1 MGVLGG
7 EASLAQNPSLAPLS
21 SLANSPYNRLV
32 AYPSG
37 DPDEVKSRIRQLHQ
51 LEITALDFQGHLKTD
66 RLSVLGKGVV
76 GIVVVGVRGN
86 RRIAVKIR
94 RVDARRASLIHE
106 AELLKTANSLN
117 VGPEC
122 LGGTA
127 DVLAMELVEGSSLPI
142 WLESLKGRGRR
153 ARVRSVVK
161 PLLEQC
167 VRMDAYGL
175 DHGELSRAHK
185 NVIVSN
191 DDVPRIL
198 DFESASLMR
207 RPSNFTSLAQY
218 LFIGGSIAK
227 KMGKT
232 LGSVDRN
239 ELLKCL
245 QSYKAG
251 EWKDAFEATTK
262 VLGL

>member
-1 MGVLGG
+1 
-7 EASLAQNPSLAPLS
+7 LAQNPSLAPLS
-21 SLANSPYNRLV
+21 SLARPPYDRLV
-32 AYPSG
+32 AYPTG
-37 DPDEVKSRIRQLHQ
+37 DPDEVKSRIHQ
-51 LEITALDFQGHLKTD
+51 LQEMKITCLDFQGRLKSD
-66 RLSVLGKGVV
+66 HLSVLGKGVV
-76 GIVVVGVRGN
+76 GIVVIGVRGN

-94 RVDARRASLIHE
+94 RVDARRPSLIHE
-106 AELLKTANSLN
+106 AELLKIANSLG
-117 VGPEC
+117 VGPQC
-122 LGGTA
+122 LGGTS
-127 DVLAMELVEGSSLPI
+127 DVLAMELVDGLSLPM

-167 VRMDAYGL
+167 LQMDTYGL

-191 DDVPRIL
+191 NDIPTIL

-207 RPSNFTSLAQY
+207 RPSNFTSLTQY
-218 LFIGGSIAK
+218 LFLGGSIAK
-227 KMGKT
+227 KIARV
-232 LGSVDRN
+232 LGPVNRD

-245 QSYKAG
+245 RDYKAG
-251 EWKDAFEATTK
+251 GWKDASEATTK

>member
-1 MGVLGG
+1 
-7 EASLAQNPSLAPLS
+7 LAQNPSLTWLS
-21 SLANSPYNRLV
+21 SLSESPYDRLV
-32 AYPSG
+32 AYPTG
-37 DPDEVKSRIRQLHQ
+37 DPVEVESRIRQLEQ
-51 LEITALDFQGHLKTD
+51 LGVTMLDFQGRLKTD

-76 GIVVVGVRGN
+76 GIVVIGLKSN

-94 RVDARRASLIHE
+94 RVDARRKSMIHE

-122 LGGTA
+122 LGSSP
-127 DVLAMELVEGSSLPI
+127 DVLAMELVEGLSLPM
-142 WLESLKGRGRR
+142 WVDSLKGRGRR
-153 ARVRSVVK
+153 ARVRSMVK

-167 VRMDAYGL
+167 VRMDGYGL

-191 DDVPRIL
+191 DDAPRIL

-207 RPSNFTSLAQY
+207 RPRNFTSLAQY
-218 LFIGGSIAK
+218 LFLGGSIAR
-227 KMGKT
+227 KMVRV
-232 LGSVDRN
+232 LGPVDGN

-245 QSYKAG
+245 RGYKAG
-251 EWKDAFEATTK
+251 GWKDAFEAAID

>member
-1 MGVLGG
+1 
-7 EASLAQNPSLAPLS
+7 LAQNPSLAPLS
-21 SLANSPYNRLV
+21 SLANPPYNRLV

-37 DPDEVKSRIRQLHQ
+37 DPDEVEARIRQLHH
-51 LEITALDFQGHLKTD
+51 LEITALDFQGRLKTD

-76 GIVVVGVRGN
+76 GIVVMGVRGN

-106 AELLKTANSLN
+106 AEHLKSANSIG
-117 VGPEC
+117 VGPKC

-127 DVLAMELVEGSSLPI
+127 DVLAMEFIEGLSLPL
-142 WLESLKGRGRR
+142 WLESLTGRGRR
-153 ARVRSVVK
+153 ARVRRVVK

-191 DDVPRIL
+191 NDSARIL
-198 DFESASLMR
+198 DFESASVIR
-207 RPSNFTSLAQY
+207 RPSNFTSLTQY
-218 LFIGGSIAK
+218 LFLGGSIAK
-227 KMGKT
+227 KMVKVI
-232 LGSVDRN
+232 GSVNRDQ
-239 ELLKCL
+239 LLKCL
-245 QSYKAG
+245 RDYKAG
-251 EWKDAFEATTK
+251 GWKDAFEETTK
-262 VLGL
+262 VLGLK

>member
-1 MGVLGG
+1 M
-7 EASLAQNPSLAPLS
+7 AQNPSLAPLS
-21 SLANSPYNRLV
+21 SLAKPPYNRLV

-37 DPDEVKSRIRQLHQ
+37 DTDEVESRIQQLKQ
-51 LEITALDFQGHLKTD
+51 LKITGLDFQGRLKTD
-66 RLSVLGKGVV
+66 RLSILGKGVV
-76 GIVVVGVRGN
+76 GIVVIGMSGN

-94 RVDARRASLIHE
+94 RVDARRPSLTHE
-106 AELLKTANSLN
+106 AELLKIANSQD
-117 VGPEC
+117 VGPKC
-122 LGGTA
+122 LGGTV
-127 DVLAMELVEGSSLPI
+127 DILAMELVEGLSLPL
-142 WLESLKGRGRR
+142 WFDSLKGRGRR
-153 ARVRSVVK
+153 ARVRRVVK

-167 VRMDAYGL
+167 LRMDAYGL

-185 NVIVSN
+185 NVIISN
-191 DDVPRIL
+191 DDTPRIL

-227 KMGKT
+227 KMIRVMGP
-232 LGSVDRN
+232 VDKA

-245 QSYKAG
+245 RDYKAG
-251 EWKDAFEATTK
+251 GWKDAFEATTK

>member
-1 MGVLGG
+1 M
-7 EASLAQNPSLAPLS
+7 AQNPSLTPLS
-21 SLANSPYNRLV
+21 SLAKPPYNRLI

-37 DPDEVKSRIRQLHQ
+37 DPNEVESRIRQLHQ

-76 GIVVVGVRGN
+76 GIVVIGVKGN
-86 RRIAVKIR
+86 QRIAVKIR

-106 AELLKTANSLN
+106 AGLLKSANSLS

-127 DVLAMELVEGSSLPI
+127 DVLAMEFVEGLSLPR
-142 WLESLKGRGRR
+142 WLGSLKGRGRR
-153 ARVRSVVK
+153 GRIRSVVK

-191 DDVPRIL
+191 TDGATIL
-198 DFESASLMR
+198 DFESASFMR
-207 RPSNFTSLAQY
+207 RPSNFTSLTQY
-218 LFIGGSIAK
+218 LFLGGSIAK
-227 KMGKT
+227 KMVRV
-232 LGSVDRN
+232 LGPVDKG

-245 QSYKAG
+245 RDYKSG
-251 EWKDAFEATTK
+251 GWKDAFEASNK

>member
-1 MGVLGG
+1 
-7 EASLAQNPSLAPLS
+7 LAQNPSLAPLS
-21 SLANSPYNRLV
+21 SLARPPYDHLV

-37 DPDEVKSRIRQLHQ
+37 EPAEVESRIRQLQ
-51 LEITALDFQGHLKTD
+51 ELEITGLDFQGRLKTD
-66 RLSVLGKGVV
+66 RLSLLGKGVV
-76 GIVVVGVRGN
+76 GIVVIGVRGN

-94 RVDARRASLIHE
+94 RVDARRPSLIRE
-106 AELLKTANSLN
+106 AELLKTANSLG

-127 DVLAMELVEGSSLPI
+127 DVLAMELIQGLSLPV
-142 WLESLKGRGRR
+142 WLDSLRGRGRR
-153 ARVRSVVK
+153 ARVRGVVK

-167 VRMDAYGL
+167 LRMDAYGL

-191 DDVPRIL
+191 DDIPRIL

-218 LFIGGSIAK
+218 LFIGGGVAK
-227 KMGKT
+227 KMIRV
-232 LGSVDRN
+232 LGPVDRN
-239 ELLKCL
+239 KLLKCL
-245 QSYKAG
+245 RDYKAG
-251 EWKDAFEATTK
+251 GWKDAFEATTK
-262 VLGL
+262 VLAL

>member
-1 MGVLGG
+1 M
-7 EASLAQNPSLAPLS
+7 AQTSSLAPLS
-21 SLANSPYNRLV
+21 YLGNPPYNRLV

-37 DPDEVKSRIRQLHQ
+37 DPDEVESRIRQLEQ
-51 LEITALDFQGHLKTD
+51 LEITGLDFQGRLKTD
-66 RLSVLGKGVV
+66 RLSILGKGVV
-76 GIVVVGVRGN
+76 GIVVIGLRGN

-94 RVDARRASLIHE
+94 RVDARRPSLIQE
-106 AELLKTANSLN
+106 AELLKIANSQN

-122 LGGTA
+122 LGGAA
-127 DVLAMELVEGSSLPI
+127 DVLAMELVEGLSLPS

-153 ARVRSVVK
+153 TRVRSVVK

-167 VRMDAYGL
+167 LRMDAYGL

-185 NVIVSN
+185 NVIISN
-191 DDVPRIL
+191 DDIPRIL

-218 LFIGGSIAK
+218 LFLGGSIAK
-227 KMGKT
+227 KMIRV
-232 LGSVDRN
+232 LGPVDRE

-245 QSYKAG
+245 RDYKAG
-251 EWKDAFEATTK
+251 GWKDAFKATTK

>member
-1 MGVLGG
+1 
-7 EASLAQNPSLAPLS
+7 LAQTPSLALLS
-21 SLANSPYNRLV
+21 SLAKPPYNRLV

-37 DPDEVKSRIRQLHQ
+37 DQKEVESRIQQ
-51 LEITALDFQGHLKTD
+51 LEQLKITGLDFQGQLKTD
-66 RLSVLGKGVV
+66 RLSILGKGVV
-76 GIVVVGVRGN
+76 GIVVIGLRDN

-94 RVDARRASLIHE
+94 RVDARRPSLIHE
-106 AELLKTANSLN
+106 AELLKTANSLT

-122 LGGTA
+122 LGGTT
-127 DVLAMELVEGSSLPI
+127 DVLAMELVEGLSLPL
-142 WLESLKGRGRR
+142 WLDSLAGKGRR
-153 ARVRSVVK
+153 ARVRRVVK

-167 VRMDAYGL
+167 LKMDAHGL

-191 DDVPRIL
+191 DDIPRIL

-207 RPSNFTSLAQY
+207 RPSNFTSLTQY
-218 LFIGGSIAK
+218 LFLGGSIAK
-227 KMGKT
+227 RVSKI
-232 LGSVDRN
+232 LGPVDKE

-245 QSYKAG
+245 RSYKAG
-251 EWKDAFEATTK
+251 GWKDSFEATTK

>member
-1 MGVLGG
+1 M
-7 EASLAQNPSLAPLS
+7 AQTSSLAPLS
-21 SLANSPYNRLV
+21 YLGNPPYNRLV

-37 DPDEVKSRIRQLHQ
+37 DPDEVESRIRQLEQ
-51 LEITALDFQGHLKTD
+51 LEITGLDFQGRLKTD
-66 RLSVLGKGVV
+66 RLSILGKGVV
-76 GIVVVGVRGN
+76 GIVVIGLSGN

-94 RVDARRASLIHE
+94 RVDARRPSLIQE
-106 AELLKTANSLN
+106 AELLKIANSQN
-117 VGPEC
+117 VGAEC

-127 DVLAMELVEGSSLPI
+127 DVLAMELVEGLSLPS

-153 ARVRSVVK
+153 TRVRSVVK

-167 VRMDAYGL
+167 LRMDAYGL

-185 NVIVSN
+185 NVIISN
-191 DDVPRIL
+191 DDIPRIL

-218 LFIGGSIAK
+218 LFLGGSIAK
-227 KMGKT
+227 KMIRV
-232 LGSVDRN
+232 LGPVDRE

-245 QSYKAG
+245 RDYKAG
-251 EWKDAFEATTK
+251 GWKDAFEATTK

>member
-1 MGVLGG
+1 M
-7 EASLAQNPSLAPLS
+7 AQNPSLATLS
-21 SLANSPYNRLV
+21 SLAKPPYNHLV

-37 DPDEVKSRIRQLHQ
+37 DPNEVESRIRQLRQ

-76 GIVVVGVRGN
+76 GIVVIGVKGN
-86 RRIAVKIR
+86 QRIAVKIR

-106 AELLKTANSLN
+106 AELLKSANSLS

-127 DVLAMELVEGSSLPI
+127 DVLAMEFVEGLSLPR
-142 WLESLKGRGRR
+142 WLGSLKGRGRR
-153 ARVRSVVK
+153 ARIRSVVK

-191 DDVPRIL
+191 TDGATIL

-207 RPSNFTSLAQY
+207 RPSNFTSLTQY
-218 LFIGGSIAK
+218 LFLGGSIAK
-227 KMGKT
+227 KMVRV
-232 LGSVDRN
+232 LGPVDRHG
-239 ELLKCL
+239 LLKCL
-245 QSYKAG
+245 RDYKSG
-251 EWKDAFEATTK
+251 GWKDAFEASTK

>member
-1 MGVLGG
+1 
-7 EASLAQNPSLAPLS
+7 LAQTPSLAPLS
-21 SLANSPYNRLV
+21 YLVNPPYNRLV

-37 DPDEVKSRIRQLHQ
+37 DPDEVESRIRQLEQ
-51 LEITALDFQGHLKTD
+51 LDITGLDFQGRLKTD
-66 RLSVLGKGVV
+66 RLSILGKGVV
-76 GIVVVGVRGN
+76 GIVVIGVTGN

-94 RVDARRASLIHE
+94 RVDARRPSLIQE
-106 AELLKTANSLN
+106 AELLKIANSQN
-117 VGPEC
+117 VGPVC

-127 DVLAMELVEGSSLPI
+127 DVLAMELVEGLSLPS

-153 ARVRSVVK
+153 TRVRSVVK

-167 VRMDAYGL
+167 LRMDAYGL

-185 NVIVSN
+185 NVIISN
-191 DDVPRIL
+191 DDIPRIL

-218 LFIGGSIAK
+218 LFVGGSIAR
-227 KMGKT
+227 KMVRM
-232 LGSVDRN
+232 LGPVDRE

-245 QSYKAG
+245 RDYKAG
-251 EWKDAFEATTK
+251 GWKDAFKATTK

>member
-1 MGVLGG
+1 L
-7 EASLAQNPSLAPLS
+7 E
-21 SLANSPYNRLV
+21 
-32 AYPSG
+32 
-37 DPDEVKSRIRQLHQ
+37 QLD
-51 LEITALDFQGHLKTD
+51 ITGLDFQGRLKTD
-66 RLSVLGKGVV
+66 RLSILGKGVV
-76 GIVVVGVRGN
+76 GIVVIGVTGN

-94 RVDARRASLIHE
+94 RVDARRPSLIQE
-106 AELLKTANSLN
+106 AELLKIANSQN
-117 VGPEC
+117 VGPVC

-127 DVLAMELVEGSSLPI
+127 DVLAMELVEGLSLPS

-153 ARVRSVVK
+153 TRVRSVVK

-167 VRMDAYGL
+167 LRMDAYGL

-185 NVIVSN
+185 NVIISN
-191 DDVPRIL
+191 DDIPRIL

-218 LFIGGSIAK
+218 LFVGGSIAR
-227 KMGKT
+227 KMVRM
-232 LGSVDRN
+232 LGPVDRE

-245 QSYKAG
+245 RDYKAG
-251 EWKDAFEATTK
+251 GWKDAFKATTK